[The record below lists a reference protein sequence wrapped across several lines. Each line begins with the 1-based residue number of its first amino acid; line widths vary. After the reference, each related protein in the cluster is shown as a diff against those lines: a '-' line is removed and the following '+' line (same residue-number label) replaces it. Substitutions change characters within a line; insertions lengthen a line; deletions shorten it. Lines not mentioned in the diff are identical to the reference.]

1 MSNSFL
7 PLDPFSRRQ
16 FMLRTAQSALGVSV
30 LSHFDQLQAAS
41 EPAKKKGRA
50 KAVIALYM
58 GGGMTHIDTWDP
70 KTGDTKGYKDPI
82 STNADGIQLGGYM
95 TKMAKQADK
104 ISIVRSMSSK
114 VGAHAQ
120 GSYLMHTGYDVRG
133 TIVHPTLGSWAQHF
147 LGRSHKTL
155 PSSVLVGAGTSNAGF
170 FPPSLAPIPISNPEV
185 GLTNAKSTVDD
196 ATFKDRIGL
205 MTDLDSTFRNKF
217 NVAPVKAYSEFYDET
232 LKLLTSEDLKA
243 FDISKESSETQKLY
257 GQGFGRGCMLAR
269 RLVQHGVRHVEVRLG
284 GWDMHND
291 VDGSMSKAGSAMDA
305 GFAALLQDLKSTGLL
320 ETTMVVMFSEF
331 GRTPRINENKGR
343 DHYPKVFSTVF
354 AGGGVKGGF
363 VYGASDAN
371 GTEVAD
377 KQVTPQDFMA
387 TVGAGL
393 GLPIEQV
400 VTSPS
405 GRPFTV
411 GDKGRPINEIFS

>member
-1 MSNSFL
+1 MY
-7 PLDPFSRRQ
+7 
-16 FMLRTAQSALGVSV
+16 RTAQSALGVSV

-41 EPAKKKGRA
+41 SPSAKKGKA

-70 KTGDTKGYKDPI
+70 KTGETKGFKDPI

-104 ISIVRSMSSK
+104 IAIVRSMTSK

-120 GSYLMHTGYDVRG
+120 GSYLMHTGYDPRG
-133 TIVHPTLGSWAQHF
+133 TIIHPTLGSWAQHH
-147 LGRSHKTL
+147 LGRSHATL
-155 PSSVLVGAGTSNAGF
+155 PSSVVIGAGTSNAGF
-170 FPPSLAPIPISNPEV
+170 FPPSLAPIPISNPEI
-185 GLTNAKSTVDD
+185 GLTNAKATVD
-196 ATFKDRIGL
+196 AKTFKDRLGL
-205 MTDLDSTFRNKF
+205 MSELDSGFRNKF

-232 LKLLTSEDLKA
+232 MKLLTSEDLNA
-243 FDISKESSETQKLY
+243 FNLAKEDAATQKLY
-257 GQGFGRGCMLAR
+257 GTGFGRSCMLAR
-269 RLVQHGVRHVEVRLG
+269 RLVQHGVRHVEVRMG

-291 VDGSMSKAGSAMDA
+291 VDGSMARNGGAMDA
-305 GFAALLQDLKSTGLL
+305 GFAALLQDLEKTGLL
-320 ETTMVVMFSEF
+320 ATTMVVMFSEF

-354 AGGGVKGGF
+354 AGGGIKGGF
-363 VYGASDAN
+363 VYGSSDAN
-371 GTEVAD
+371 GMEVAD
-377 KQVTPQDFMA
+377 KQATPQDFLA

-393 GLPIEQV
+393 NLPIAEV
-400 VTSPS
+400 VMSPS

-411 GDKGRPINEIFS
+411 GDKGRSMDELFA

>member
-1 MSNSFL
+1 M
-7 PLDPFSRRQ
+7 
-16 FMLRTAQSALGVSV
+16 MRTAQSALGVSV
-30 LSHFDQLQAAS
+30 LSHFDVLHAAS

-70 KTGDTKGYKDPI
+70 KTGETKGYKDPI

-104 ISIVRSMSSK
+104 ITIVRSMSSK

-120 GSYLMHTGYDVRG
+120 GNYLMHTGYDPRG
-133 TIVHPTLGSWAQHF
+133 TIIHPTLGSWAQHF

-155 PSSVLVGAGTSNAGF
+155 PSSVVVGAGTSNGGF
-170 FPPSLAPIPISNPEV
+170 FPPALAPIPISNPEI
-185 GLTNAKSTVDD
+185 GLTNAKATVDD
-196 ATFKDRIGL
+196 ATFKDRVGL
-205 MTDLDSTFRNKF
+205 MSELDSGFRNKF

-232 LKLLTSEDLKA
+232 MKLLTSEDLNA

-257 GQGFGRGCMLAR
+257 GQGFGRGCLLAR
-269 RLVQHGVRHVEVRLG
+269 RLVQHGVRHVEVRMG

-291 VDGSMSKAGSAMDA
+291 VDGSMSKNGSAMDT

-363 VYGASDAN
+363 VYGSSDAN

-393 GLPIEQV
+393 GLPVEQV

-411 GDKGRPINEIFS
+411 GDKGRPINDIFA

>member
-1 MSNSFL
+1 MSNPFL
-7 PLDPFSRRQ
+7 PLDAASRRQ

-70 KTGDTKGYKDPI
+70 KTGETKGYKDPI

-155 PSSVLVGAGTSNAGF
+155 PSSVIVGAGNSNAGF
-170 FPPSLAPIPISNPEV
+170 FPPALAPIPISNPEV

-196 ATFKDRIGL
+196 STFRDRIGL
-205 MTDLDSTFRNKF
+205 MTELDSTFRSKF

-232 LKLLTSEDLKA
+232 LKLLTSEDLNA
-243 FDISKESSETQKLY
+243 FDLSKESGETQKLY

-291 VDGSMSKAGSAMDA
+291 VDGSMAKAGTAMDA

-354 AGGGVKGGF
+354 AGGGVKGGY
-363 VYGASDAN
+363 VYGSSDAN

-393 GLPIEQV
+393 GLPISEV

-411 GDKGRPINEIFS
+411 GDKGRPINDIFA

>member
-1 MSNSFL
+1 MSHSFL
-7 PLDPFSRRQ
+7 NLDAASRRQ
-16 FMLRTAQSALGVSV
+16 FMLSTAKSALGVSV
-30 LSHFDQLQAAS
+30 LSHFDLLQAAS
-41 EPAKKKGRA
+41 EPAKRKGKA

-70 KTGDTKGYKDPI
+70 KTGETKGFKDPI
-82 STNADGIQLGGYM
+82 RTNADGIQLGGYM

-104 ISIVRSMSSK
+104 ITIVRSMSSK

-120 GSYLMHTGYDVRG
+120 GNYLMHTGYDPRG
-133 TIVHPTLGSWAQHF
+133 TIIHPTLGSWAQHH
-147 LGRSHKTL
+147 LGRSHRTL
-155 PSSVLVGAGTSNAGF
+155 PSSVVVGAGTSNAGF
-170 FPPSLAPIPISNPEV
+170 FPPALAPIPISNPEI
-185 GLTNAKSTVDD
+185 GLTNAKATVDD
-196 ATFKDRIGL
+196 ATFRDRISL
-205 MTDLDSTFRNKF
+205 MGELDSGFRSKF

-232 LKLLTSEDLKA
+232 MRLLTSEDLQA
-243 FDISKESSETQKLY
+243 FDIRKESDATQKLY
-257 GQGFGRGCMLAR
+257 GQGFGRSCLLAR
-269 RLVQHGVRHVEVRLG
+269 RLVQHGVRHVEVHMV

-291 VDGSMSKAGSAMDA
+291 VDGSMSKNGGSMDA
-305 GFAALLQDLKSTGLL
+305 GFAALLQDLKDTGLL
-320 ETTMVVMFSEF
+320 DTTMVVMFSEF

-363 VYGASDAN
+363 VYGSSDAN

-393 GLPIEQV
+393 GLPIETV

-405 GRPFTV
+405 GRPFTI
-411 GDKGRPINEIFS
+411 GDKGRAISDIFA